1 MRTLSLLAA
10 LALLAACGRTAR
22 DLEVR
27 RARLAAEQRDLVAT
41 LEHLEDRLLVNQA
54 RVRFWREMRDRH
66 DGVTAVACASQEQH
80 AEEMARH
87 LAPLPTRAEA
97 RRARSVRARV
107 ASRPVT
113 VPEPEPEPTPAVAV
127 QAGAAN

>member
-87 LAPLPTRAEA
+87 LAPLPTRVEA

-107 ASRPVT
+107 ASRPAT
-113 VPEPEPEPTPAVAV
+113 LPEPEPTPAVAA